1 MTNSLSRDSHSLRG
15 PHPHSLAPA
24 PIDPSDNG
32 SSNDDDDDQ
41 QQQQQQNKAST
52 VNPTQGHGHGPKDV
66 LQKILL
72 AGVSNQVAACVTNP
86 MDLVKVRQ
94 QLESSAMRAAAAAS
108 ASSSAAST
116 TTTVPN
122 LATATATATLNTNAA
137 TSTTVRTGLARGTTT
152 PWYQVMARMIKQEG
166 PGSVYKGLSA
176 SLVREATYSGIRMGA
191 YDGCKALVTLTF
203 GTSSSPESFGTKLFA
218 GMLSGMLGS
227 AVANPADLLKVRMQA
242 SGAQGRLRD
251 HARDIVNERGFKG
264 LYRAIGPTMVRAGI
278 LTSSQLG
285 VYDHAKHTLMDDFPN
300 VFREGFATHF
310 AASGVAGFVCSATS
324 SPVDVVKVR
333 MMSSEGGK
341 YRNALHCTAVILKNE
356 GPLAFYKGFTMCFLR
371 LWPHSVLSLLFFENL
386 RRLAG
391 VKPI

>member
-1 MTNSLSRDSHSLRG
+1 MSERDSSHSLLRG
-15 PHPHSLAPA
+15 RHADALAPA
-24 PIDPSDNG
+24 PLDPSDAAEG
-32 SSNDDDDDQ
+32 SFSARRSPQ
-41 QQQQQQNKAST
+41 ASS
-52 VNPTQGHGHGPKDV
+52 HGHGPKDV

-72 AGVSNQVAACVTNP
+72 AGVSNQ
-86 MDLVKVRQ
+86 
-94 QLESSAMRAAAAAS
+94 QLESSAMRAEAAAATATANAS
-108 ASSSAAST
+108 AL
-116 TTTVPN
+116 PN
-122 LATATATATLNTNAA
+122 LATATATSSRSAAPTLATPTMTTTAANA
-137 TSTTVRTGLARGTTT
+137 TGLARGMTT
-152 PWYQVMARMIKQEG
+152 PWYKVMARMIKQEG
-166 PGSVYKGLSA
+166 PTAVYKGLSA
-176 SLVREATYSGIRMGA
+176 SLVREATYRHVNGLIIIRPTLDILTRALGIRMGA

-203 GTSSSPESFGTKLFA
+203 GTTSSPESFGTKLFA

-242 SGAQGRLRD
+242 FGAQGRLRD

-333 MMSSEGGK
+333 MMSSEGAN

-356 GPLAFYKGFTMCFLR
+356 G
-371 LWPHSVLSLLFFENL
+371 E
-386 RRLAG
+386 
-391 VKPI
+391 